1 MHRMDSFKIFLL
13 HCLFLSKN
21 LNSGEPHFDEF
32 WYTQLCG
39 NSFSG
44 YREHSQSSVY
54 IMGRM
59 IQGLIPGSGRGV
71 FSSEKHPEHR
81 CSTTTLLMNLVA
93 GVLSP
98 WEEQP
103 RL

>member
-1 MHRMDSFKIFLL
+1 MDSFKIFLM
-13 HCLFLSKN
+13 HCLLLSKN
-21 LNSGEPHFDEF
+21 LNSGESLLDEH

-54 IMGRM
+54 IMGRT
-59 IQGLIPGSGRGV
+59 IRGLIPGRGRGV
-71 FSSEKHPEHR
+71 FSSEKHPEHCR
-81 CSTTTLLMNLVA
+81 SPPSLLINLVA
-93 GVLSP
+93 GALSP